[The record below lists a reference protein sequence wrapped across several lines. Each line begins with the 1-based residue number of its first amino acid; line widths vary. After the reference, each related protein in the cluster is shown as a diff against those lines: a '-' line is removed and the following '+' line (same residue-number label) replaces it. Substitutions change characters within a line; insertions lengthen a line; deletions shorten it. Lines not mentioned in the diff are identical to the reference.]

1 MEHRLEDWLEE
12 GYAVSFRTA
21 CLILGNRA
29 DAEEAVQDAFLRAW
43 RFRDA
48 LTSVPSIKPWLYR
61 VVVNS
66 CYSKLR
72 REIPHRD
79 RRTSDAELAERMAS
93 SSDPAASAEQAEVA
107 EVVLAALQRLP
118 VSLRVP
124 VVLRYYADL
133 SERDIALAI
142 GRRPGTVKSR
152 LHEARRRLADD
163 PGMLLLGAMRPS
175 RTRWRPDMPTL
186 DDEFLGILLHE
197 TGDSFTIPAAG
208 ASAILGRIDGDDDE
222 RSKGAG
228 ELPADSADPRGI
240 GTGAE
245 HQDEPAPAPATRSVR
260 RTIHRTVGAHRV
272 LTVAAAVLIL
282 LVVAGGAL
290 ALGSGAPKVNRVGSS
305 AAPALASPQRWV
317 RGRAHVGRDVGRVGV
332 RRFGFGG
339 CPGAG
344 PPRALHVVSRHDVQ
358 GRAPAERRRA
368 RRRRGR
374 ATGPDRTDRVAR
386 SARGP
391 GRRFRTR

>member
-1 MEHRLEDWLEE
+1 MVEDRLEDWLEE
-12 GYAVSFRTA
+12 GYAASFRTA

-79 RRTSDAELAERMAS
+79 RRAGDGELAERMAS
-93 SSDPAASAEQAEVA
+93 SSDPAASAEQSEVA
-107 EVVLAALQRLP
+107 GAVLAALQRLP

-163 PGMLLLGAMRPS
+163 PDIVLLGDRAS
-175 RTRWRPDMPTL
+175 F
-186 DDEFLGILLHE
+186 DDPVE
-197 TGDSFTIPAAG
+197 A
-208 ASAILGRIDGDDDE
+208 
-222 RSKGAG
+222 
-228 ELPADSADPRGI
+228 
-240 GTGAE
+240 
-245 HQDEPAPAPATRSVR
+245 
-260 RTIHRTVGAHRV
+260 
-272 LTVAAAVLIL
+272 
-282 LVVAGGAL
+282 
-290 ALGSGAPKVNRVGSS
+290 
-305 AAPALASPQRWV
+305 
-317 RGRAHVGRDVGRVGV
+317 
-332 RRFGFGG
+332 
-339 CPGAG
+339 
-344 PPRALHVVSRHDVQ
+344 
-358 GRAPAERRRA
+358 
-368 RRRRGR
+368 
-374 ATGPDRTDRVAR
+374 
-386 SARGP
+386 
-391 GRRFRTR
+391 